1 MYRLYKITL
10 NADGSERPSVDMYDD
25 VTVAEGSFEFQ
36 KGLAMENNSF
46 AFLMLLDNIG
56 QIHNGYITMVG
67 EGAIKPRLFEVKTT
81 DSEATKSYIHED
93 AQGVSADFWKRLG
106 GAKQNADVKA
116 IMLRGI
122 GAKGEQLEYSY
133 WVRPIEVPEEPEEE

>member
-1 MYRLYKITL
+1 MNGIIK
-10 NADGSERPSVDMYDD
+10 
-25 VTVAEGSFEFQ
+25 Q
-36 KGLAMENNSF
+36 K
-46 AFLMLLDNIG
+46 DI
-56 QIHNGYITMVG
+56 
-67 EGAIKPRLFEVKTT
+67 R
-81 DSEATKSYIHED
+81 ATKSYIHEY

-122 GAKGEQLEYSY
+122 GANGEQLEYSY